1 MIHLGGTTGCA
12 ACVNPCGGRLCAA
25 HAGGATVHDVR
36 LMCET
41 VGPEVSVKAAGGIRT
56 YRDAINMIKAG
67 ATRIDASA
75 SVNILQEA

>member
-1 MIHLGGTTGCA
+1 
-12 ACVNPCGGRLCAA
+12 
-25 HAGGATVHDVR
+25 
-36 LMCET
+36 MCET